1 MQYKITDI
9 AEKIWT
15 EKLTEAERETNSVS
29 ELSEKLNSILI
40 EKGDLVECV
49 LGTIETNSGRKHGIS
64 GEYRG
69 SQSSQR
75 WELLYTQE
83 GCNYV
88 VSLFNGCRSSVLNP
102 PAPTAPVPAP
112 VPVPPTPQPT
122 APIYRYSRNIR
133 KAMQEKYNQIHKVIL
148 LEAPE
153 IYWVFDDDA
162 KLLGD
167 LLCSRVT
174 QTANG
179 YNLTYK
185 KETHKRVKKL
195 LKGNCIP
202 FLVVHPNDEESYV
215 DYEPNTLKIEVG
227 SKFDAESGNEILK
240 FCIPQ
245 TNKVK
250 LATITRPDG
259 TVEIMEVPVQESD
272 DEYIRISRETAMA
285 RASLNAVEGQL
296 ITCNVIEYK
305 ILKIYADA

>member
-9 AEKIWT
+9 VEKIRT
-15 EKLTEAERETNSVS
+15 EKLTEAERETNSAS
-29 ELSEKLNSILI
+29 DLSEKLNGVLI
-40 EKGDLVECV
+40 KNGDLVECV
-49 LGTIETNSGRKHGIS
+49 LGAIETNTGRKHGIS
-64 GEYRG
+64 GEYCG
-69 SQSSQR
+69 SQSSQH

-88 VSLFNGCRSSVLNP
+88 VSLFNGCRATILNP
-102 PAPTAPVPAP
+102 PAAPA
-112 VPVPPTPQPT
+112 PVPPTPPST
-122 APIYRYSRNIR
+122 APTYRFSRNIR
-133 KAMQEKYNQIHKVIL
+133 KGLREKYNKIHKVIL

-167 LLCSRVT
+167 LLGSRVT
-174 QTANG
+174 RTLSG

-185 KETHKRVKKL
+185 KETHERVKKL
-195 LKGNCIP
+195 LKGNRIP

-245 TNKVK
+245 TNEVK
-250 LATITRPDG
+250 LVTITRPDG
-259 TVEIMEVPVQESD
+259 TAEIIEVPIQEPD
-272 DEYIRISRETAMA
+272 DEYISISKETPMAM
-285 RASLNAVEGQL
+285 ASLNAVEGQQ
-296 ITCNVIEYK
+296 ITCNGIEYK